1 MTFNDINTTKIPTE
15 FDFFFK
21 DHDKGKIRVNTKDTV
36 FSYLQSLKNMRNYTV
51 KVTTNYKIKE
61 SGYDDNFVAISKFT
75 PNAYYGTKSND
86 TTGDFGLI
94 VEKTGDP
101 VKEFLYEHFIQAYG
115 IIDHIVSASIYENDI
130 NVKWKIDD
138 KERSYTFEGIGY
150 ELLKKVKIESLKK

>member
-1 MTFNDINTTKIPTE
+1 MGIIIGKEFTKYDKDVEIETIGGRELISSQDIIGIDGTRFSDALIPIEKMFELQNELYTAYKKQE
-15 FDFFFK
+15 LENK
-21 DHDKGKIRVNTKDTV
+21 LHYEV
-36 FSYLQSLKNMRNYTV
+36 FV
-51 KVTTNYKIKE
+51 DV
-61 SGYDDNFVAISKFT
+61 
-75 PNAYYGTKSND
+75 
-86 TTGDFGLI
+86 LI
-94 VEKTGDP
+94 